1 MSYTNSQTDSA
12 DVSVRAISVQHSG
25 EERSLLTV
33 RYELAMTC
41 RVDQR
46 PLIVDFSECPLWP
59 ISLNGSDVDALEF
72 DESDSTPL
80 ERVSVH
86 LRSNATPRE
95 SSEVTVRL
103 KWKNIAPHPALLGH
117 SYLYL
122 PADLPRIGKR
132 ENIGLEV
139 SPQPVLRVHGD
150 FERKLV
156 GAQSYTLDNVVNND
170 GPLLR
175 GVLARNSSIGFDDER
190 DTAQLRLVSSVA
202 SDLST
207 TNRQQIRST
216 IIQMCSFFSDRLR
229 AQPGLRIAA
238 AVDSGSNARSVSG
251 PLIAQSLDRFR
262 LPELDQT
269 GNEFPIAREIAA
281 NWWGT
286 GVRIEG
292 LEGIYLSGGIAFAL
306 GLHWAQ
312 SHAPTNSFDVLLK
325 YYAERMVDS
334 ARFKH
339 IEFQPGERT
348 AGIGMVVYEALAR
361 EPKLWTVLQQLTA
374 EFWSCSVPDNVV
386 LESLG
391 KGGFPIKEFTGK
403 RFLRA
408 DRV

>member
-1 MSYTNSQTDSA
+1 MSYTNSQADSA
-12 DVSVRAISVQHSG
+12 DVSVRAISVEHSG
-25 EERSLLTV
+25 EGRSLLTV
-33 RYELAMTC
+33 RYELAMTYT
-41 RVDQR
+41 VDQR
-46 PLIVDFSECPLWP
+46 PLIIDFSECPLWP

-72 DESDSTPL
+72 DENDSTPL
-80 ERVSVH
+80 ERVSVQ
-86 LRSNATPRE
+86 LRPNVSWRE

-122 PADLPRIGKR
+122 PADLPRIGER
-132 ENIGLEV
+132 EKLGLAV
-139 SPQPVLRVHGD
+139 SLQPVLRMQGD
-150 FERKLV
+150 FQSMLV

-175 GVLARNSSIGFDDER
+175 GVLGRNSSIGFDDER
-190 DTAQLRLVSSVA
+190 DSTQLRLVGSVA
-202 SDLST
+202 NDMST

-216 IIQMCSFFSDRLR
+216 ISQMCSFFGDRLR

-238 AVDSGSNARSVSG
+238 ALDSGRNARSVSG
-251 PLIAQSLDRFR
+251 PLLAQSLDRFR
-262 LPELDQT
+262 LPELDQP
-269 GNEFPIAREIAA
+269 GHEFPIAREIAA

-292 LEGIYLSGGIAFAL
+292 VDGIYLSGGIAFAL
-306 GLHWAQ
+306 GLLWTQ
-312 SHAPTNSFDVLLK
+312 SHAPKNVFDVLLQ

-339 IEFQPGERT
+339 IGFRPGERS

-361 EPKLWTVLQQLTA
+361 IPKLWTVLQHLTA

-391 KGGFPIKEFTGK
+391 KVGFPVEEFARK
-403 RFLRA
+403 RFLRD